1 MKQCEAG
8 PLRSSN
14 FEGNLT
20 KWTFV
25 EDIAD
30 VFTVGKLD
38 QQERPREILLC
49 FV

>member
-1 MKQCEAG
+1 MKQCEAR

-25 EDIAD
+25 EDIVD
-30 VFTVGKLD
+30 VFTVGKLN
-38 QQERPREILLC
+38 QKERARQILLC
-49 FV
+49 FA